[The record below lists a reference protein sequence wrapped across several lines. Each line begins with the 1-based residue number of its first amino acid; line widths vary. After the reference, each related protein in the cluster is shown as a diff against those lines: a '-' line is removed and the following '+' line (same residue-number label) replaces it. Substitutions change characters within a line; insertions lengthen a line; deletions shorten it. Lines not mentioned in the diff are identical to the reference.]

1 MYRRIMSAIAAMVI
15 SVTCLM
21 AQNTQGT
28 ALDKLCSALSHSCV
42 CLDCDYSF
50 DMSEIRFQ
58 TEADIKVQGR
68 AYVVDGAGMLV
79 YSDGETV
86 WTVDPNIKEVYIQ
99 SSGNE
104 LLNDPAIFFQNL
116 DKYFK
121 VTEKKVSD
129 GVEVYS
135 LNAVE
140 DCGVKSAELTLKPD
154 GTIVSAVI
162 GLSDGGK
169 MDVKVRSMKVE
180 EKKSV
185 TFFRPSMSFDEAWIV
200 TDLR

>member
-1 MYRRIMSAIAAMVI
+1 
-15 SVTCLM
+15 
-21 AQNTQGT
+21 
-28 ALDKLCSALSHSCV
+28 
-42 CLDCDYSF
+42 
-50 DMSEIRFQ
+50 MSEIRFHS
-58 TEADIKVQGR
+58 EADIKVQGR
-68 AYVVDGAGMLV
+68 AYVADGAVLT

-104 LLNDPAIFFQNL
+104 MLNDPAVFFMNL
-116 DKYFK
+116 DKYFTVK
-121 VTEKKVSD
+121 GTEVAD
-129 GVEVYS
+129 EVEVYA
-135 LNAVE
+135 LEAVE
-140 DCGVKSAELTLKPD
+140 DCGIKSAELTLKPD
-154 GTIVSAVI
+154 GVIVSAVI
-162 GLSDGGK
+162 ILSDGGK

>member
-1 MYRRIMSAIAAMVI
+1 MSAVAAVVI
-15 SVTCLM
+15 SMTCLM

-28 ALDKLCSALSHSCV
+28 ALDKLCSALSQSCV
-42 CLDCDYSF
+42 CLDCAYSF
-50 DMSEIRFQ
+50 DMSEIRFN

-68 AYVVDGAGMLV
+68 AYVVDCAGVLV
-79 YSDGETV
+79 FSDGETV
-86 WTVDPNIKEVYIQ
+86 WTVDPNIKEAYIQ

-104 LLNDPAIFFQNL
+104 MLNDPAIFFQNL

-121 VTEKKVSD
+121 VADNKTS
-129 GVEVYS
+129 GSVEVYT
-135 LNAVE
+135 LEAVD
-140 DCGVKSAELTLKPD
+140 DCGIKSAELTLKPD
-154 GTIVSAVI
+154 GTIVSAI
-162 GLSDGGK
+162 IELSDGGK

>member
-1 MYRRIMSAIAAMVI
+1 MCNS
-15 SVTCLM
+15 
-21 AQNTQGT
+21 
-28 ALDKLCSALSHSCV
+28 
-42 CLDCDYSF
+42 
-50 DMSEIRFQ
+50 
-58 TEADIKVQGR
+58 
-68 AYVVDGAGMLV
+68 
-79 YSDGETV
+79 SDGETV

-135 LNAVE
+135 LIAVE

-154 GTIVSAVI
+154 GTIVSALI

>member
-1 MYRRIMSAIAAMVI
+1 MYRGIISSIAAMVI
-15 SVTCLM
+15 SMTCLM
-21 AQNTQGT
+21 AQSTQGT
-28 ALDKLCSALSHSCV
+28 ALDKLCSALSQSCV
-42 CLDCDYSF
+42 CMDCAYSF
-50 DMSEIRFQ
+50 DMSEIRFH

-68 AYVVDGAGMLV
+68 AYVVESAGVLV
-79 YSDGETV
+79 FSDGETV
-86 WTVDPNIKEVYIQ
+86 WTVDPNIKEVYVQ
-99 SSGNE
+99 SSGDE
-104 LLNDPAIFFQNL
+104 MLNDPAIFFQNL

-121 VTEKKVSD
+121 VAGKAFAD
-129 GVEVYS
+129 GVEVYT

-140 DCGVKSAELTLKPD
+140 DCGVKSAELTLEPD
-154 GTIVSAVI
+154 GTIVSAI
-162 GLSDGGK
+162 IELSDGGK

>member
-1 MYRRIMSAIAAMVI
+1 MSAIAAMVI

-42 CLDCDYSF
+42 CLDCDYNF

-86 WTVDPNIKEVYIQ
+86 WTVDPNIKEVYVQ
-99 SSGNE
+99 SSGDE
-104 LLNDPAIFFQNL
+104 MLNDPAIFFQNL

-121 VTEKKVSD
+121 VAGKAFAD
-129 GVEVYS
+129 GVEVYT
-135 LNAVE
+135 LDAVE
-140 DCGVKSAELTLKPD
+140 DCGVKSAELTLEPD
-154 GTIVSAVI
+154 GTIVSAI
-162 GLSDGGK
+162 IELSDGGK

>member
-1 MYRRIMSAIAAMVI
+1 MLRRIISAIASIVI
-15 SVTCLM
+15 PMTCLM
-21 AQNTQGT
+21 AQNTQDT

-42 CLDCDYSF
+42 SLDCSYSF
-50 DMSEIRFQ
+50 DMSEIRFHS
-58 TEADIKVQGR
+58 EADIKVQGR
-68 AYVVDGAGMLV
+68 AYVADGAVLT

-104 LLNDPAIFFQNL
+104 MLNDPAVFFMNL
-116 DKYFK
+116 DKYFTVK
-121 VTEKKVSD
+121 GTAVAGD
-129 GVEVYS
+129 VEVYA
-135 LNAVE
+135 LEAVE
-140 DCGVKSAELTLKPD
+140 DCGIKSAELTLKPD
-154 GTIVSAVI
+154 GVIVSAVI
-162 GLSDGGK
+162 ILSDGGK

>member
-1 MYRRIMSAIAAMVI
+1 MSAIAAMVI

-42 CLDCDYSF
+42 CLDCDYNF

-121 VTEKKVSD
+121 VTGKKVSD

-154 GTIVSAVI
+154 GTIVSALI

>member
-1 MYRRIMSAIAAMVI
+1 MYRRIVSVMTAIAI
-15 SVTCLM
+15 SMTCLM
-21 AQNTQGT
+21 AQDTQGT

-42 CLDCDYSF
+42 SLNCSYGF
-50 DMSEIRFQ
+50 DMSEIRFNA
-58 TEADIKVQGR
+58 EADIKVQGR
-68 AYVVDGAGMLV
+68 AYVLDGAALT

-104 LLNDPAIFFQNL
+104 MLNDPAAFFQNL

-121 VTEKKVSD
+121 VTGKTRD
-129 GVEVYS
+129 GGVEVYA
-135 LNAVE
+135 LEAVE
-140 DCGVKSAELTLKPD
+140 DCGIRSAVLVLKPD
-154 GTIVSAVI
+154 GTIVSAI
-162 GLSDGGK
+162 ITLSDGGK
-169 MDVKVRSMKVE
+169 MDVKVTSMTVE
-180 EKKSV
+180 DKKSV